1 MTRSFYEHQVSE
13 ITIDDIKEW
22 LSNYAV
28 GVWADTKEPVIKPIA
43 LATLNYIEALEKEHN
58 NENK

>member
-13 ITIDDIKEW
+13 ITVDDIKEW
-22 LSNYAV
+22 LSNHTV

-43 LATLNYIEALEKEHN
+43 LATLNYIETLEKELK
-58 NENK
+58 NEN

>member
-22 LSNYAV
+22 LTNYTI
-28 GVWADTKEPVIKPIA
+28 GLWADTKEPVIKPIA
-43 LATLNYIEALEKEHN
+43 LATLNYIETLEKELK
-58 NENK
+58 NES

>member
-22 LSNYAV
+22 LTNYTV

-43 LATLNYIEALEKEHN
+43 SATLNYIETLEKELK
-58 NENK
+58 NES